1 MIPLRGFIP
10 MTVNEASLP
19 KRFFG
24 VVMPSVAIHNPK
36 PTIQNGFIRWF
47 GLLWLMTLAACT
59 PAVPATSLQT
69 QTVDGLTITLE
80 ATAAPQINDRQLFT
94 ITLTDAQGQ
103 PVVADDVY
111 LNFDM
116 PAMPMG
122 TNRPIA
128 EPVAP
133 GRYTAVTVYTM
144 SGDWT
149 IDVVATVAGIAHR
162 AQFTMLV
169 SE

>member
-1 MIPLRGFIP
+1 MPLLR
-10 MTVNEASLP
+10 T
-19 KRFFG
+19 
-24 VVMPSVAIHNPK
+24 AI
-36 PTIQNGFIRWF
+36 
-47 GLLWLMTLAACT
+47 LLLTLLLTACT
-59 PAVPATSLQT
+59 PGSPALSSQT

-80 ATAAPQINDRQLFT
+80 ATAAPRINDRQLFT
-94 ITLTDAQGQ
+94 VLLSDAQGQ

-111 LNFDM
+111 LDFDM

-128 EPVAP
+128 EAAAP

-149 IDVVATVAGIAHR
+149 IDVVVTWAGTEYR

>member
-1 MIPLRGFIP
+1 MLSLRLVILLLT
-10 MTVNEASLP
+10 MLLTACASASP
-19 KRFFG
+19 
-24 VVMPSVAIHNPK
+24 A
-36 PTIQNGFIRWF
+36 
-47 GLLWLMTLAACT
+47 LAT
-59 PAVPATSLQT
+59 QT
-69 QTVDGLTITLE
+69 QTIDGLTITLE
-80 ATAAPQINDRQLFT
+80 ATAAPRINDRQLFT
-94 ITLTDAQGQ
+94 VILSDAQGQ

-111 LNFDM
+111 LDLDM

-128 EPVAP
+128 EASAP

-149 IDVVATVAGIAHR
+149 IDVVVTHAGREYR
-162 AQFTMLV
+162 AQFTMVV